1 MIEDERDRQL
11 DVLLDSLLS
20 SYSAAQPRPG
30 LERRIRRQ
38 IEARNAQWRRWTL
51 GFAAVPVAVAL
62 VMFAQMHVV
71 RLHRSRP
78 VSSGNGVVSGP
89 PEHSGAMFMLETKPP
104 FPSPVVSQSVTSRH
118 RPSVPA
124 GHREL
129 LLLEAVNSMPS
140 ADNLILEH
148 EKLYLAPAPH
158 PQPESV
164 PAPPTS
170 APSLTIR
177 ELGVESIEIKE
188 LPTAQSADSK
198 GNL

>member
-104 FPSPVVSQSVTSRH
+104 FPSPGWPVPTPTQSPTIGARSFQLSVSAA
-118 RPSVPA
+118 P
-124 GHREL
+124 G
-129 LLLEAVNSMPS
+129 AVAMTVMS
-140 ADNLILEH
+140 
-148 EKLYLAPAPH
+148 
-158 PQPESV
+158 
-164 PAPPTS
+164 T
-170 APSLTIR
+170 
-177 ELGVESIEIKE
+177 
-188 LPTAQSADSK
+188 
-198 GNL
+198 